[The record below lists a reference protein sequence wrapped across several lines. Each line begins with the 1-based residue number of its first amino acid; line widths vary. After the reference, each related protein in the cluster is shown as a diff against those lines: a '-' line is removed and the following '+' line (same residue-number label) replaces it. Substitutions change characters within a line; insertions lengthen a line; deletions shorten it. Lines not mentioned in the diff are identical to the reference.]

1 MCGVFYLDKIF
12 KIEFYSYKHMSKRKI
27 DETDRRILTILQ
39 NSGRISNADIA
50 RKVGMAPSAVLER
63 VRKLESKGILV
74 GYEAI
79 VDPKSVGRS
88 LTAFIYVNAS
98 EGVGATK
105 TGAELANVPGV
116 LEVHYCAGRD
126 SYLIKVR
133 CEDTDG
139 LAIMLGIIGRIET
152 VRDTNSTIVLNTIKE
167 SRAIPLGEDI
177 GDGF

>member
-1 MCGVFYLDKIF
+1 MN
-12 KIEFYSYKHMSKRKI
+12 KRKI

-39 NSGRISNADIA
+39 NSGRVSNADIA

-63 VRKLESKGILV
+63 VRKLERKGILV

-88 LTAFIYVNAS
+88 LTAFIFVNVN
-98 EGVGATK
+98 EGVGATS
-105 TGAELANVPGV
+105 TGADLSQVPGV

-139 LAIMLGIIGRIET
+139 LAIMLGRIGRIDT

-167 SRAIPLGEDI
+167 SRAIPLEEEAEYES
-177 GDGF
+177 